1 MKKTFGFFAIIWALF
16 LALFNVIVFV
26 TPNEAG
32 GMTKF
37 GGAFWVGYIFI
48 TIAFIGQ
55 LVCAFFAFK
64 PSDKQKVFYNIPL
77 VTISYA
83 GLIVMLIAGTACMA
97 IPNLPN
103 WIGIIVCLLILGF
116 TAISIIKATVA
127 AKIVSDIDTKVLT
140 ETAFIKTITVDAQNL
155 MNRAN
160 APMLKK
166 QCKKVYEALRY
177 SDPMSN
183 AALADV
189 EQRIKEEFDVLTD
202 AVIADDLTA
211 TESGTKELLRLIDE
225 RNNKCKNSKM

>member
-1 MKKTFGFFAIIWALF
+1 MKKTFGFFSIIWAIF

-83 GLIVMLIAGTACMA
+83 GLIVMLIAGTTCMA

-103 WIGIIVCLLILGF
+103 WIGIIVCLL
-116 TAISIIKATVA
+116 
-127 AKIVSDIDTKVLT
+127 
-140 ETAFIKTITVDAQNL
+140 
-155 MNRAN
+155 
-160 APMLKK
+160 
-166 QCKKVYEALRY
+166 
-177 SDPMSN
+177 
-183 AALADV
+183 ALAITSIAVLVKV
-189 EQRIKEEFDVLTD
+189 EGQTCCFVDHI
-202 AVIADDLTA
+202 
-211 TESGTKELLRLIDE
+211 LRSVDHSRNYVRHQNVQNE
-225 RNNKCKNSKM
+225 RAKDNASYDCDQDNENLFHVHTMIPPVN

>member
-1 MKKTFGFFAIIWALF
+1 MKKTFGIFAIIWALF
-16 LALFNVIVFV
+16 LTLFNLIVFV
-26 TPNEAG
+26 APNEAG

-55 LVCAFFAFK
+55 LLCAFFAFK

-103 WIGIIVCLLILGF
+103 WIGIIASLLVLAITSIAVLSAGF
-116 TAISIIKATVA
+116 A
-127 AKIVSDIDTKVLT
+127 ASVVTEIDQRVKV
-140 ETAFIKTITVDAQNL
+140 KTFFVKSLTVDAEHL
-155 MNRAN
+155 MNTAKT
-160 APMLKK
+160 AELKALA
-166 QCKKVYEALRY
+166 KKVYEAVGY

-183 AALADV
+183 AVLVEVEEKIQYGFSDFENAVNGEDFELAAS
-189 EQRIKEEFDVLTD
+189 T
-202 AVIADDLTA
+202 AD
-211 TESGTKELLRLIDE
+211 ELLSLIDI
-225 RNNKCKNSKM
+225 RTKKCKLLN

>member
-1 MKKTFGFFAIIWALF
+1 MKKTFGFFSIIWAIF

-83 GLIVMLIAGTACMA
+83 G
-97 IPNLPN
+97 
-103 WIGIIVCLLILGF
+103 
-116 TAISIIKATVA
+116 
-127 AKIVSDIDTKVLT
+127 
-140 ETAFIKTITVDAQNL
+140 
-155 MNRAN
+155 
-160 APMLKK
+160 
-166 QCKKVYEALRY
+166 
-177 SDPMSN
+177 
-183 AALADV
+183 
-189 EQRIKEEFDVLTD
+189 
-202 AVIADDLTA
+202 
-211 TESGTKELLRLIDE
+211 
-225 RNNKCKNSKM
+225 

>member
-83 GLIVMLIAGTACMA
+83 GLIVMLIAGTACNMRS
-97 IPNLPN
+97 IKLRKKPSTGQWFLND
-103 WIGIIVCLLILGF
+103 IQCL
-116 TAISIIKATVA
+116 
-127 AKIVSDIDTKVLT
+127 SDIRVPAS
-140 ETAFIKTITVDAQNL
+140 E
-155 MNRAN
+155 
-160 APMLKK
+160 
-166 QCKKVYEALRY
+166 
-177 SDPMSN
+177 DPW
-183 AALADV
+183 A
-189 EQRIKEEFDVLTD
+189 
-202 AVIADDLTA
+202 
-211 TESGTKELLRLIDE
+211 
-225 RNNKCKNSKM
+225 

>member
-1 MKKTFGFFAIIWALF
+1 MKKTFGFFSIIWAIF

-103 WIGIIVCLLILGF
+103 WIGIIVC
-116 TAISIIKATVA
+116 AI
-127 AKIVSDIDTKVLT
+127 
-140 ETAFIKTITVDAQNL
+140 
-155 MNRAN
+155 
-160 APMLKK
+160 
-166 QCKKVYEALRY
+166 
-177 SDPMSN
+177 
-183 AALADV
+183 ALAKQ
-189 EQRIKEEFDVLTD
+189 EPPL
-202 AVIADDLTA
+202 
-211 TESGTKELLRLIDE
+211 S
-225 RNNKCKNSKM
+225 